1 MCQNMKVLNAKISRR
16 CMPKYENITVQNM
29 KMLNAKNQEDTCQ
42 NLKEFIWNQG
52 YQNEE
57 RKFNL
62 QLLER
67 KQLSTF

>member
-42 NLKEFIWNQG
+42 NLKEFIWNQ
-52 YQNEE
+52 
-57 RKFNL
+57 
-62 QLLER
+62 
-67 KQLSTF
+67 